1 MCLRLFLKTASFVIV
16 ASSFS
21 ACGESTSSQKRSST
35 ETKEADKEEN
45 TATTK
50 VSADSAEGIDFQGLD
65 YFPHILN
72 PLPAN
77 SAMVVVE
84 AGYLDVRQNKVN
96 SAGGSKDYRASTIG
110 LYGGPKLEALTSG
123 YGCFDM
129 KAFTGKNTL
138 TDVESTGFY
147 KGSPKNTN
155 DKIRAY
161 YEEDSSTV
169 FDPAAPLSF
178 TAKLNGKSIKVENKD
193 LPPRGS
199 ISFSK
204 AVYTF
209 FGTHSL
215 IEDINT
221 SLTNSK
227 QNLVMTEETGN
238 ASIDAVSVNFYGSG
252 SKVVRCVLKPGDSA
266 TLTKE
271 KYSTIIP
278 LRAITVTYMSIEI
291 TEQEGTTVLRTTYGG
306 IGLEDMG
313 VPK

>member
-1 MCLRLFLKTASFVIV
+1 MCFRSFFKIASFVVV
-16 ASSFS
+16 ALSTG
-21 ACGESTSSQKRSST
+21 CGESSTAQKRSSNENT
-35 ETKEADKEEN
+35 VNKEEIS
-45 TATTK
+45 TKTK
-50 VSADSAEGIDFQGLD
+50 VSADSSEGIDFQGLD
-65 YFPHILN
+65 FFPHIIN

-77 SAMVVVE
+77 SSMVVIE

-96 SAGGSKDYRASTIG
+96 SAGGSKDYRASAIG

-129 KAFTGKNTL
+129 KPFTGKNTL

-147 KGSPKNTN
+147 KGKLKNTN
-155 DKIRAY
+155 DKMRAY
-161 YEEDSSTV
+161 NKEDATTN
-169 FDPAAPLSF
+169 FDPAAPLGL
-178 TAKLNGKSIKVENKD
+178 TAKMSGKSIKVESKD

-204 AVYTF
+204 AIYTF
-209 FGTHSL
+209 FGTHSS

-238 ASIDAVSVNFYGSG
+238 ASIDVVSVNFYGSG
-252 SKVVRCVLKPGDSA
+252 SKTVRCVLKPGDTA

-271 KYSTIIP
+271 KYATIVP
-278 LRAITVTYMSIEI
+278 LRAITVTYNSAEI
-291 TEQEGTTVLRTTYGG
+291 TEQEGITVLRTSYGG